1 MAWLEGLDKL
11 KKKSNELIVNRTRDL
26 PVCSIMVQPTTLPR
40 ALAYTEYLHAFFALI
55 TFRYGLLQIPR
66 VSIKQEVRWMSELVA
81 M

>member
-11 KKKSNELIVNRTRDL
+11 KTSNALIVNRTRGL

-40 ALAYTEYLHAFFALI
+40 ALAYTEYPHAFFALNTLI
-55 TFRYGLLQIPR
+55 YGLLQIPR
-66 VSIKQEVRWMSELVA
+66 VSIEQEVRWMSKPVS